1 MVSVSLEAFLAVLIV
16 IRKNQNNA
24 HTRHSHIAL
33 SLAPARRRPA
43 IDCTR
48 VSRSRR
54 GRGLANLLHR
64 HTTALLDDAFKRLV
78 KMRSHLLRWP
88 PDEVDILLDGR
99 LRL

>member
-16 IRKNQNNA
+16 IRKNQNAQYTPLA
-24 HTRHSHIAL
+24 HS
-33 SLAPARRRPA
+33 PFARPSRPA